1 VRFVAILVVILIIV
15 AVAFVLFSNQPGGPV
30 GGPRAADE
38 AAVVQTEPESGTPTA
53 GTPEPVTPEPG
64 TGMAQPDQVRAPG
77 PAPRPT
83 PTPRPSAAGL
93 PERYERG
100 GLELYSTYASISVQM
115 VAAAE
120 PRAEYRELGRADWL
134 AGHKMTSLGKGRW
147 ASSLLLLTPG
157 SGYEVKVTVPP
168 SAGGA
173 ERVLSARVKTWDD
186 APAPP
191 AGKTI
196 DAAPGG
202 LAAAVAK
209 AGPGDTVLLAEG
221 DYYESVEVK
230 VSGSPGRPV
239 WIKGAGPKA
248 RILGCRKDL
257 ANPDGTDRWKPV
269 EGVDGLYAI
278 KLDHGVGFVAAKG
291 RRIYHYV
298 GLEELKSGVHKWR
311 GKDYRL
317 GSGWCQSKDGT
328 LLVKLEPAADPDSV
342 PMQVAERNLAFDI
355 SGRSDLVIDGL
366 EMAYFGTGKYGR
378 AIDIRD
384 SKNIVI
390 QNCRIH
396 HARTGVAPRG
406 QRTER
411 VTVQD
416 CRFLD
421 SSIDEWPWTTV
432 KAHDIEGSAVSLRGG
447 RGLVV
452 RRNDI
457 SHFFN
462 GVAASTWGDLDNE
475 KLNREI
481 DVYQNRFW
489 KVTDD
494 PMEPEGT
501 CINNRYFLNT
511 AGRGCHQGISL
522 CPITRGPTY
531 VFHNLFYGYTG
542 GGFKVSNRS
551 KGDVYNY
558 NNTCYTDAP
567 KKNGMGSSGPWDNM
581 HFRNNIIRATRY
593 TVEDYT
599 PKPKSTWDHNCHY
612 TTADGI
618 LLKWENKRYKTLAE
632 FAAAK
637 GSEKNGVNAPPLFRD
652 PKKEVFHLKPGSPC
666 IDKGV
671 AIPGLYYPV
680 KGAAPDIGC
689 FESGSDFGPPELP
702 AE

>member
-1 VRFVAILVVILIIV
+1 VRFVAILVAIILIV
-15 AVAFVLFSNQPGGPV
+15 AAILAFTMYSEEQ
-30 GGPRAADE
+30 RDQAE
-38 AAVVQTEPESGTPTA
+38 AAAAEGAAAREA
-53 GTPEPVTPEPG
+53 AAREA
-64 TGMAQPDQVRAPG
+64 TGRGAAAPG
-77 PAPRPT
+77 PSAELATEPT
-83 PTPRPSAAGL
+83 KPKSVPGPPPKPSAAGL
-93 PERYERG
+93 PERYEKG

-120 PRAEYRELGRADWL
+120 PKVEYRELGRTDWL
-134 AGHKMTSLGKGRW
+134 AGHRMTPLGKGRW

-173 ERVLSARVKTWDD
+173 ERVLEARVKTWDD

-191 AGKTI
+191 APAPAGKTI
-196 DAAPGG
+196 NAAPGG

-209 AGPGDTVLLAEG
+209 AGAGDTVLLAEG

-269 EGVDGLYAI
+269 EGAEGLYAI

-291 RRIYHYV
+291 RRIYHYAR
-298 GLEELKSGVHKWR
+298 LEELKSGVHNWR

-317 GSGWCQSKDGT
+317 GSGWWQSREGT
-328 LLVKLEPAADPDSV
+328 LYVKLEPAADPDSV
-342 PMQVAERNLAFDI
+342 PMQVGERNLAFDI
-355 SGRSDLVIDGL
+355 SGRSNLVIDGL

-384 SKNIVI
+384 SQNIVI

-406 QRTER
+406 GRTER

-421 SSIDEWPWTTV
+421 SSIDEWPWPTV

-481 DVYQNRFW
+481 DVYLNRFW
-489 KVTDD
+489 QVGDD
-494 PMEPEGT
+494 PLEPEGT

-511 AGRGCHQGISL
+511 AGRGCLQGISL
-522 CPITRGPTY
+522 APITRGPVY
-531 VFHNLFYGYTG
+531 IFHNLFYGYKG

-551 KGDVYNY
+551 KGDVFNY
-558 NNTCYTDAP
+558 NNTCYTDSP

-581 HFRNNIIRATRY
+581 HYRNNIIRATRY

-618 LLKWENKRYKTLAE
+618 LLKWENKRYKTLGE

-637 GSEKNGVNAPPLFRD
+637 GLEKNGVNAPPLFRD
-652 PKKEVFHLKPGSPC
+652 PKKGDFHLKPGSPC

-680 KGAAPDIGC
+680 KGPAPDIGC
-689 FESGSDFGPPELP
+689 FESGSDFGPPALP
-702 AE
+702 AK